1 MAQNHRAN
9 RSRKTNDQSSAEAA
23 SCQSRQGR
31 ISRALCGDGR
41 WRMPGFFAAAML
53 ATAVTFGA
61 LAAVADPAGI
71 SGGLAPILVP
81 HYMTY
86 PVMIVVGA

>member
-1 MAQNHRAN
+1 MAQMKSAPQPC
-9 RSRKTNDQSSAEAA
+9 KKNDQASVEAA
-23 SCQSRQGR
+23 VCPPAQSR
-31 ISRALCGDGR
+31 ISRALYGDGR

-53 ATAVTFGA
+53 ATAVTLGA
-61 LAAVADPAGI
+61 LAHIADPAGI

-86 PVMIVVGA
+86 PVMIVGA